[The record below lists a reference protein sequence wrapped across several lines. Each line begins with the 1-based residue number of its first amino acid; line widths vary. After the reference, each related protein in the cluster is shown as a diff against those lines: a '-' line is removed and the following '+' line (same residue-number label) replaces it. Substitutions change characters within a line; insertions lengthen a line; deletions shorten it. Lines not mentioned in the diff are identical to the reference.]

1 PTPIGGGDPR
11 ANRYAP
17 GAAPAA
23 MTGSYDPAAGTAR
36 YPRPEGVPE
45 QGGRTG
51 AFRADAPQTP
61 PGFGRTDHPSGAA
74 YRQDVTTPYQP
85 DARRGPA
92 GAPAPARPDQDATR
106 IDAVVGTDSGPHLQV
121 SELVPVQR
129 APEHWPGTGR
139 PMAGQEAQWS
149 PAPEGAGGEA
159 GGELVPWRDG
169 DAGVRTIDLVKDYGS
184 GPGAVRALA
193 GLTVS
198 AERNRF
204 TAIMGPSGS
213 GKSTLLHCM
222 AGLDAPTSGRVLLG
236 PTDLTQLPEKKLT
249 KLRRERVGFVFQSYA
264 LLPQLSVKQN
274 ITLPLE
280 VAGRKIDGAWL
291 KTIVEALDLGK
302 VLKQRPTRLSG
313 GQQQRVAMARALL
326 PRPDVVFA
334 DEPTGALDASTARE
348 MLQFLRTSVH
358 QLGQTI
364 VMVTHDPLAAEH
376 TDHVL
381 LLHQGALAAQIAN
394 PTAPV
399 VLEALTVLDRMPAD
413 GWVTGGYR
421 AAATGGGYPGGTGV
435 YPAAP
440 AAAPRLALP
449 AGPSARPA

>member
-1 PTPIGGGDPR
+1 
-11 ANRYAP
+11 
-17 GAAPAA
+17 
-23 MTGSYDPAAGTAR
+23 M
-36 YPRPEGVPE
+36 
-45 QGGRTG
+45 
-51 AFRADAPQTP
+51 
-61 PGFGRTDHPSGAA
+61 
-74 YRQDVTTPYQP
+74 
-85 DARRGPA
+85 
-92 GAPAPARPDQDATR
+92 
-106 IDAVVGTDSGPHLQV
+106 SGPQG
-121 SELVPVQR
+121 EW
-129 APEHWPGTGR
+129 A
-139 PMAGQEAQWS
+139 
-149 PAPEGAGGEA
+149 PAPEGSAGEV
-159 GGELVPWRDG
+159 GGELVPWKEG
-169 DAGVRTIDLVKDYGS
+169 TVGVQTIDLVKDYGS

-193 GLTVS
+193 GLSVS

-249 KLRRERVGFVFQSYA
+249 KLRRDRIGFVFQSYA

-280 VAGRKIDGAWL
+280 VAGRKVDGQWL
-291 KTIVEALDLGK
+291 KTVVEALDLGR

-334 DEPTGALDASTARE
+334 DEPTGALDATTARE

-358 QLGQTI
+358 ELGQTI

-413 GWVTGGYR
+413 GWMTGGYR
-421 AAATGGGYPGGTGV
+421 AAAIGGGYPGGTGV
-435 YPAAP
+435 YPAAS
-440 AAAPRLALP
+440 AAASRLALP